1 MKKIFALL
9 ISAMLG
15 LGIVGCIDKDP
26 QNLEEYYD
34 ISENRAVLVK
44 QLNNENIES
53 GSIYLKIDFDVLD
66 NLMIYKYTFA
76 TPVQANSISK
86 SIEMSLTEDF
96 INDKITALET
106 DTGFEGISVQY
117 IYYGPDNT
125 ELFNRTFNKK

>member
-15 LGIVGCIDKDP
+15 LGIVGCIDKGP